1 MEKVITIVPAAGLGS
16 RLGLGKNKAFADVG
30 GLPLLVQCL
39 RMLADTGCVS
49 KVIAVVRP
57 QEVVEAETLLTEYQT
72 EYYPRLPFI
81 VVAGGKERQDS
92 VANAL
97 AVVTESDGFIAVHDG
112 ARPFAGKELFERV
125 LQAAAGSDA
134 AIAAVPVKDTIKVVD
149 ENSFVQATPVRSTL
163 RAVQTP
169 QIFKISV
176 LKQAY
181 ELLQKQPENVTDDAS
196 LVERL
201 GIAVTVAE
209 GSYENIK
216 VTTPEDL
223 LLAEN
228 LCKSR
233 GLEMTGKNN
242 SWPQFRVGCGYDVH
256 KLEPDHKLI
265 LCGLEIPYELGL
277 LGHSDADVALHALM
291 DALLGA
297 AGLGD
302 IGRHFPDTDMRFKDA
317 DSMLLL
323 VHVVKLLHEQGWQI
337 NNADVTIMAQKP
349 KLAPYI
355 EQMAANIARAM
366 QVERNAVNVK
376 ATTTE
381 KLGFVGR
388 GEGMASEAV
397 VSIVRC

>member
-39 RMLADTGCVS
+39 RMLAGTGCVS

-112 ARPFAGKELFERV
+112 ARPFAGKEVFERV
-125 LQAAAGSDA
+125 LQAAAGSGA

-256 KLEPDHKLI
+256 KLEPDRKLI
-265 LCGLEIPYELGL
+265 LCGLEIPYEVGL

>member
-201 GIAVTVAE
+201 
-209 GSYENIK
+209 
-216 VTTPEDL
+216 
-223 LLAEN
+223 
-228 LCKSR
+228 
-233 GLEMTGKNN
+233 
-242 SWPQFRVGCGYDVH
+242 
-256 KLEPDHKLI
+256 
-265 LCGLEIPYELGL
+265 
-277 LGHSDADVALHALM
+277 
-291 DALLGA
+291 
-297 AGLGD
+297 
-302 IGRHFPDTDMRFKDA
+302 
-317 DSMLLL
+317 
-323 VHVVKLLHEQGWQI
+323 
-337 NNADVTIMAQKP
+337 
-349 KLAPYI
+349 
-355 EQMAANIARAM
+355 
-366 QVERNAVNVK
+366 
-376 ATTTE
+376 
-381 KLGFVGR
+381 
-388 GEGMASEAV
+388 
-397 VSIVRC
+397 

>member
-265 LCGLEIPYELGL
+265 LCGLDIPYELGL

>member
-112 ARPFAGKELFERV
+112 ARPFAGKEVFERV
-125 LQAAAGSDA
+125 LQAAAGSGA

-149 ENSFVQATPVRSTL
+149 ENSFVQATPVRNTL

-223 LLAEN
+223 RLAEN

-256 KLEPDHKLI
+256 KLEPDRKLI

-302 IGRHFPDTDMRFKDA
+302 IGRHFPDTDIRFKDA